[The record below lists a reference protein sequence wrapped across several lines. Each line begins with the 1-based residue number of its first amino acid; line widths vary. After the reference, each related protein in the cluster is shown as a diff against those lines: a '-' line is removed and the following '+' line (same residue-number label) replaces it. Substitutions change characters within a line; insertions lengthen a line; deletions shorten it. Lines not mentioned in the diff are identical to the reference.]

1 MGILIWLESPL
12 EILSS
17 IAHSFPTHILRNLS
31 SSFPISM
38 LIFTGRCYVMLSFLL
53 VFSLTN
59 LMILSSIILHKSLS
73 VLFFLLLLFWV
84 LQITSSN
91 NSLLLVVIWK
101 NFFPPSCGTFCM
113 LWSCCYSFFSSSKL
127 KICVIAQIIMQGIK
141 KNFLFSFSIPLL
153 PLPPQFLSLPVW
165 FFFLFFAFGKPL
177 HERDT
182 FRTISERGCMEPVR
196 DKFLAFR
203 LIFSL

>member
-153 PLPPQFLSLPVW
+153 PLPPQFLSLPV
-165 FFFLFFAFGKPL
+165 
-177 HERDT
+177 
-182 FRTISERGCMEPVR
+182 
-196 DKFLAFR
+196 
-203 LIFSL
+203 

>member
-153 PLPPQFLSLPVW
+153 PPRSSFPSLCD
-165 FFFLFFAFGKPL
+165 FSFFFAFGKPL

-196 DKFLAFR
+196 QIPCFPFN
-203 LIFSL
+203 FQFVVE